1 MYKDLGYMYEFVM
14 RPNTRPGVSFLLR
27 KTEPYIVIYI
37 YLFDCVANYNNFVI
51 YNFSV
56 LTYINRFKKNY
67 LSRKKLDV

>member
-14 RPNTRPGVSFLLR
+14 RPNTRPGVSILLR
-27 KTEPYIVIYI
+27 KTEPYIVIL

-56 LTYINRFKKNY
+56 LTYINRFKKITY
-67 LSRKKLDV
+67 LEKS